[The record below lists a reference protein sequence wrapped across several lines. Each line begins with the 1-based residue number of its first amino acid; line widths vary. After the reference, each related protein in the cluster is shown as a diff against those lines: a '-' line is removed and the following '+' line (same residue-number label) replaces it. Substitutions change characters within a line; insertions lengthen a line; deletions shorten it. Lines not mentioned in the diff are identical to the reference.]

1 MYLEKSY
8 VNTCNGVVLLAGGMP
23 RPTTCVLW
31 NPAVADEERE
41 VTVPVSARDDCA
53 ILGLLLTR
61 RQKPKELL
69 VYALGGAGQKPRL
82 RTLISDGL
90 DGRISGRSFYMDG
103 TIYLLHFDKSV
114 ILASDVDDETVTTV
128 DLPRERRPWQRLA
141 MSAPLVMS
149 GRPCPCGL
157 WLLTVEHR
165 WERRC
170 IIEGHQR
177 PFMMQE
183 IRNNRRDNYLIAG
196 VWKCGGVLVVYL
208 RMSSRKDGEDD
219 KLFLHC
225 TETKKL
231 KVLNMPRSM
240 TPEWSDY
247 SLCWGYKPTLI
258 SPGSIAV
265 NERDRRKG
273 QKATLDTVCFMEFLL
288 RIMLKLP
295 ENMQDVIGIP
305 LLKSKAS
312 DSNFNNELYHSDSG
326 SGSSVKDE

>member
-53 ILGLLLTR
+53 ILG
-61 RQKPKELL
+61 KPKELL

-149 GRPCPCGL
+149 GRP
-157 WLLTVEHR
+157 
-165 WERRC
+165 
-170 IIEGHQR
+170 
-177 PFMMQE
+177 F
-183 IRNNRRDNYLIAG
+183 
-196 VWKCGGVLVVYL
+196 VYL

-312 DSNFNNELYHSDSG
+312 DSNFNNELYHSDSVLLFYFRRK
-326 SGSSVKDE
+326 SF